1 MVRLVHW
8 LARQARSVQTR
19 AFIAGS
25 DLVVRTVETVEIQ
38 EATLLVGQRQVGS
51 LDACPLCGS
60 RLVPQQQ
67 TIDSRRLS

>member
-8 LARQARSVQTR
+8 LSKQIRSLEIK

-38 EATLLVGQRQVGS
+38 EATLLVGQGKGGD

-60 RLVPQQQ
+60 RLVTHQQ
-67 TIDSRRLS
+67 TIDFRRLS